1 MRTEIKT
8 SESTTYLCEKCGA
21 EGHFRKNMIEHE
33 KNCNIQELR
42 AKFVGNYYQSQW
54 DQVRKVVAVDYVLTA
69 LVDRVMATVEY
80 MGDRTGEKLPV
91 TSLGER
97 VSEEE
102 IIEAT
107 RKMKKDYCAKADK
120 ALIKFIGHKPG
131 KVKKGE

>member
-1 MRTEIKT
+1 MTFIVEF
-8 SESTTYLCEKCGA
+8 YA
-21 EGHFRKNMIEHE
+21 EGHDH
-33 KNCNIQELR
+33 
-42 AKFVGNYYQSQW
+42 
-54 DQVRKVVAVDYVLTA
+54 
-69 LVDRVMATVEY
+69 
-80 MGDRTGEKLPV
+80 TGEKLPV

-131 KVKKGE
+131 KVKKGEQ